1 MSLLLQQPDAGYLLG
16 AWMALK
22 GMKTLERWQASPF
35 CTNNAVKEEY
45 YSLVIPHHDHA
56 SFVARMSPLNIWD
69 NWQFDPV
76 DTFYYYIYLIGNY
89 SVIMGTCICVSTQLS
104 QCFPSLLVMLCVA
117 RSVTITKPQITLISV
132 WHPSILVPSLHISY
146 SHLSY
151 SFCMIDSFCV
161 I

>member
-1 MSLLLQQPDAGYLLG
+1 M
-16 AWMALK
+16 
-22 GMKTLERWQASPF
+22 
-35 CTNNAVKEEY
+35 
-45 YSLVIPHHDHA
+45 
-56 SFVARMSPLNIWD
+56 
-69 NWQFDPV
+69 
-76 DTFYYYIYLIGNY
+76 
-89 SVIMGTCICVSTQLS
+89 CVSTQLS

-151 SFCMIDSFCV
+151 SFCMIDSFSV